1 MAVLALLAIPLGAS
15 LAIATVQAIVHVAAA
30 RAARLRDDACAFDD
44 PDEHTSTA
52 TWTRLAVNETLACV
66 ATVMATIVPSRGVA
80 ADAGRRSVVL
90 VPGWGMPAG
99 TSSPLVRR
107 LRRHGWAR
115 VYPLGLG
122 TWSSLE
128 DGARRLD
135 AALATL
141 RRTHDVGDVDVV
153 ALGLGG
159 LVVRALLRRDGRGAR
174 IRRVVTLGTPHQG
187 TTACPWLHVG
197 PWAADVR
204 PGAAALQALD
214 GDAMSPAIDAVALA
228 SQHDVL
234 LDPPARAY
242 WPGAFNVTLREVGH
256 LGQLFSTRVWELVAE
271 NLAHAQDVA
280 PSGRSH
286 VG

>member
-1 MAVLALLAIPLGAS
+1 MIVLALLAIPLGAG
-15 LAIATVQAIVHVAAA
+15 LAIATLQGVVHVAAA

-52 TWTRLAVNETLACV
+52 TWTRLGLTETLASV
-66 ATVMATIVPSRGVA
+66 ATAMATVVPSRVTG
-80 ADAGRRSVVL
+80 ADVGRRSVVL
-90 VPGWGMPAG
+90 VSGWAMPAG
-99 TSSPLVRR
+99 ASTPLVRR
-107 LRRHGWAR
+107 LRRQGWAR

-122 TWSSLE
+122 AWSSLD

-135 AALATL
+135 DALATL
-141 RRTHDVGDVDVV
+141 RRTHDVGDVDVIAV
-153 ALGLGG
+153 GLGG
-159 LVVRALLRRDGRGAR
+159 LAVRALLRRDGRRAR
-174 IRRVVTLGTPHQG
+174 IRRVLTLGTPHQG
-187 TTACPWLHVG
+187 TTACPWLRVG

-214 GDAMSPAIDAVALA
+214 GDAMAPALDAVALA

-234 LDPPARAY
+234 LDPPALAY

-256 LGQLFSTRVWELVAE
+256 LGQLFSARVWELVAE

-280 PSGRSH
+280 TSGRSN